1 MFDND
6 VFLNIIDE
14 MAVSVSEIVS
24 NFFAFY
30 KKRCDKRA
38 CVIFVVV
45 LFPALTEVKKFH
57 IMSERVSS
65 RVL

>member
-38 CVIFVVV
+38 YVIFVVV
-45 LFPALTEVKKFH
+45 LFPALTEAKKFH

>member
-38 CVIFVVV
+38 YVIFVVV